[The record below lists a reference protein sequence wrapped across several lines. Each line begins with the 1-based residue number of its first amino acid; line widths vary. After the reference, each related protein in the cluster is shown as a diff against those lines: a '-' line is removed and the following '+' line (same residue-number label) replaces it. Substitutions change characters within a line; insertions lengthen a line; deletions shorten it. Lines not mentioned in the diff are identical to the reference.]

1 MEARRRELIRYT
13 VGPILGGLVG
23 IILIVGAIVY
33 LCRKRKVADSGKLEQ
48 PAEKPKVTADGPIA
62 HHERSAT

>member
-1 MEARRRELIRYT
+1 MEARRRELVRYT

-23 IILIVGAIVY
+23 IILIVGAFY

-48 PAEKPKVTADGPIA
+48 PAEKPKVTADGPSA